1 MEKNKRKDQVWKDA
15 EAKYYIFFF
24 QCWRVEGTKGKCI
37 TKWSLLTGTKYLK
50 SLKLPLVS

>member
-24 QCWRVEGTKGKCI
+24 NAGGWKGPKENA
-37 TKWSLLTGTKYLK
+37 
-50 SLKLPLVS
+50 